1 MRKQKGCIKTRS
13 IPALFLS
20 VTVKCTIVHL
30 SAVSQEKLKC
40 KHVLYVYLTSLEGY
54 ILVMDKK
61 GITKKKQGKQ
71 IYFEKASPKTRN
83 YRAL

>member
-40 KHVLYVYLTSLEGY
+40 KHVLYVYISHPLRVIFWLW
-54 ILVMDKK
+54 IKK
-61 GITKKKQGKQ
+61 
-71 IYFEKASPKTRN
+71 E
-83 YRAL
+83 